1 MEKIY
6 CSIHNLNINIY
17 LKEEENLFIDNNEQ
31 ESIIFYNGDKKYLR
45 RFVPNLCDNNC
56 ETIKNILEIDPKKG
70 V

>member
-6 CSIHNLNINIY
+6 CPIHNLNINIY
-17 LKEEENLFIDNNEQ
+17 SRKEEDLFVDDNKQ
-31 ESIIFYNGDKKYLR
+31 ESIIFYNGNKKYLR

-56 ETIKNILEIDPKKG
+56 ETIKKILGIDPKKG